1 MELGAYLRF
10 IRLGPTL
17 KYTAFAT
24 GLIMGA
30 GDVASQLCVERRP
43 LQKYEYKRTL
53 RFAFLGSFFVGPG

>member
-1 MELGAYLRF
+1 
-10 IRLGPTL
+10 
-17 KYTAFAT
+17 
-24 GLIMGA
+24 MGA